1 VNKKAWDK
9 LPDDLKAAFK
19 TWIFE
24 LDARFDYMST
34 AESLKALKKMKEA
47 GIEQT
52 QLSDA
57 DMKKAKQLSLEV
69 ALDWKKKSPM
79 SEKMIDSIISYLKLK
94 GSLQ

>member
-1 VNKKAWDK
+1 
-9 LPDDLKAAFK
+9 
-19 TWIFE
+19 
-24 LDARFDYMST
+24 
-34 AESLKALKKMKEA
+34 MKEA

-57 DMKKAKQLSLEV
+57 DMKKAKQISLEV

-79 SEKMIDSIISYLKLK
+79 SAKVVDSIINYLKLK

>member
-1 VNKKAWDK
+1 
-9 LPDDLKAAFK
+9 
-19 TWIFE
+19 
-24 LDARFDYMST
+24 MST
-34 AESLKALKKMKEA
+34 AESLKALEKMKQA

-57 DMKKAKQLSLEV
+57 DMKKAKQISLEV

>member
-1 VNKKAWDK
+1 MKA
-9 LPDDLKAAFK
+9 
-19 TWIFE
+19 
-24 LDARFDYMST
+24 
-34 AESLKALKKMKEA
+34 A

-57 DMKKAKQLSLEV
+57 DMKKAKQISLEV